1 MIGYLCN
8 DSVALFISLGLMVL
22 WYLIALG
29 NPAWDLADLD
39 LLYYGMYVVFVI
51 ASISALHIQT
61 IKGNIHIL

>member
-29 NPAWDLADLD
+29 NRRNFVFPAWDLADLD

-51 ASISALHIQT
+51 ASL
-61 IKGNIHIL
+61 